1 MKQVA
6 CGTYPDSEQYGNAI
20 RGYVG
25 SDTSMRKWLL
35 QYIDAAFDRVA
46 LGDGMTLYDAAY
58 QADYGFCPRE
68 LELAAT
74 AERRDWRHVPI
85 EHLFERHDAIFFMDS
100 AAKKFYTPAILR
112 AVLTEGT
119 RNRTLYDAFLFDLSG
134 FVRAKP
140 INDIPFSQL
149 YDAKQ
154 RAAFVRF
161 CKFAAFNAPRTFGRE
176 APLRILDRIRR
187 LEPAAP
193 RIKRSP
199 R

>member
-1 MKQVA
+1 
-6 CGTYPDSEQYGNAI
+6 
-20 RGYVG
+20 
-25 SDTSMRKWLL
+25 MRNWLL

-58 QADYGFCPRE
+58 QADYGVRPRE

-74 AERRDWRHVPI
+74 AERRNWRRVPI

-112 AVLTEGT
+112 AVLIEGT
-119 RNRTLYDAFLFDLSG
+119 HNRTLYDAFLFDLSG

-140 INDIPFSQL
+140 IDDIPFSQL

-176 APLRILDRIRR
+176 APLRILDRIRS
-187 LEPAAP
+187 LEPAP
-193 RIKRSP
+193 KIKRSP